1 MDGGTDE
8 TLRQTTLQALEYEAV
23 LALLAERTHT
33 PLGRR
38 LAEQLRPMA
47 DPEAIRRQLR
57 LVSDA
62 VRYLSEHSGFG
73 LAGVADPTEALQLL
87 QIENATLSPSQIL
100 DLIALIE
107 AGHSVRASVLAER
120 REYPHLA
127 ALVAEIPDLRPLLR
141 HLRGKILPN
150 GELDDHAS
158 PELAEI
164 RQQIHRLRARLYRR
178 LEEIMRASPEGI
190 VQDELVTLRNERYVI
205 PVRASHR
212 TQVPGVVH
220 AVSSSGATVFIEPLE
235 TIELNNELVR
245 WREEEQTEIARLL
258 HEMSDRLRVERS
270 HLRRMTQLIAELDL
284 VSAKARLA
292 LDFRCVEPEL
302 VTDRCVLAL
311 EDARHVLLEHVL
323 SARGEAIV
331 PISVRLDDAPEH
343 SAHSSDRA
351 EAPQRVLI
359 ISGPNAGGKTI
370 ALKTIGLIAL
380 MAQSGMLVPAR
391 AATLTVFRSILADIG
406 DRQSLVAN
414 LSTFTAHITSVRE
427 MAEHL
432 HLPALVLLDE
442 VGTGTDPEQG
452 AALAIAIVEYF
463 RRRGA
468 MVVVATHYSALKAYG
483 YLTPGVVNATVE
495 FDEERLQPTYR
506 LRQGVAGTS
515 NALEIARRVGLPE
528 EILAEARARVGAS
541 EEQVTLYLQR
551 LKQELER
558 QQAVRAALEEERAAV
573 AARYEQLQ
581 REFLAREQ
589 RRQREFEETLRA
601 FLDTVSRRAEE
612 LLAHI
617 ADQHVRRHAQR
628 FAERRL
634 TKFKTDVW
642 QQARSVPFERP
653 PSAEPTPRTR
663 PAEEVALKPGDRVRV
678 RSWNQIGIVTEIEA
692 EHVAVQLGAL
702 RVKTDRRDLDVLCEP
717 APEAAPHPVEGIR
730 LERATR
736 SDVPAELNLIGKTV
750 AEAVEETDRFLDAA
764 YLADRREVTIIHG
777 AGSGALRKA
786 VRELLSRHPHVA
798 RFRPTS
804 ADGATIVE
812 LNERSA

>member
-38 LAEQLRPMA
+38 LAEQLRPMT

-62 VRYLSEHSGFG
+62 VRYLSEHAGFG
-73 LAGVADPTEALQLL
+73 LAGVADPTEALRLL
-87 QIENATLSPSQIL
+87 QIENATLSPLQIL

-107 AGHSVRASVLAER
+107 VGHSVRASVLPKR

-127 ALVAEIPDLRPLLR
+127 AHVAEIPDLRPLLR
-141 HLRGKILPN
+141 HLRGKILPS

-245 WREEEQTEIARLL
+245 WREEEQAEIARIL

-270 HLRRMTQLIAELDL
+270 HLLRLTQLIAELDL
-284 VSAKARLA
+284 VSAAARLA

-302 VTDRCVLAL
+302 VTDRCVLVL
-311 EDARHVLLEHVL
+311 EDARHILLEHIL
-323 SARGEAIV
+323 RARRETIV
-331 PISVRLDDAPEH
+331 PISVRLEDHQGQSP
-343 SAHSSDRA
+343 SSSDRA
-351 EAPQRVLI
+351 ETSERVLI

-370 ALKTIGLIAL
+370 AVKTIGLIAL

-406 DRQSLVAN
+406 DRQSLVDN

-432 HLPALVLLDE
+432 HLPALVLIDE

-452 AALAIAIVEYF
+452 AALAVAIVEYF

-506 LRQGVAGTS
+506 LRQGVAGAS

-528 EILAEARARVGAS
+528 EILAEARARVSAS
-541 EEQVTLYLQR
+541 EEQVTRYLQR
-551 LKQELER
+551 LKEEVER

-573 AARYEQLQ
+573 AARYEQVQ

-617 ADQHVRRHAQR
+617 ADQQARRHAQR

-642 QQARSVPFERP
+642 QQARSIPFERP
-653 PSAEPTPRTR
+653 PSAEPMPRTR
-663 PAEEVALKPGDRVRV
+663 PAEEVAVKPGDRVRV
-678 RSWNQIGIVTEIEA
+678 RSWNQIGVVTEIEA

-717 APEAAPHPVEGIR
+717 APEAAPRSVEGVR
-730 LERATR
+730 LERAAR

-786 VRELLSRHPHVA
+786 VREFLSRHPHVA

-812 LNERSA
+812 LNERRA

>member
-8 TLRQTTLQALEYEAV
+8 ALSGVSTPTTLQALEYDAV

-38 LAEQLRPMA
+38 LAEQLRPMT
-47 DPEAIRRQLR
+47 DPEAIRRQVH

-62 VRYLSEHSGFG
+62 VRYLTEQSGFG

-87 QIENATLSPSQIL
+87 QVENAALSPAQIV
-100 DLIALIE
+100 DLLALIE
-107 AGHSVRASVLAER
+107 VGQSVRASVLPKR

-141 HLRGKILPN
+141 HLRGKILPS

-164 RQQIHRLRARLYRR
+164 RQQIHRVRARLYRR
-178 LEEIMRASPEGI
+178 LEEIMRASPEGV
-190 VQDELVTLRNERYVI
+190 VQDEVVTLRNERYVI

-245 WREEEQTEIARLL
+245 WREEEQAEIARIL

-270 HLRRMTQLIAELDL
+270 HLLRLTRIIAELDL

-302 VTDRCVLAL
+302 VTDRCVLVL

-323 SARGEAIV
+323 RTRGEAIV
-331 PISVRLDDAPEH
+331 PISVRLDDRQG
-343 SAHSSDRA
+343 HSSDGA
-351 EAPQRVLI
+351 ETPEQVLI

-370 ALKTIGLIAL
+370 AVKTIGLIAL

-406 DRQSLVAN
+406 DRQSLVDN

-432 HLPALVLLDE
+432 HLPALVLIDE
-442 VGTGTDPEQG
+442 VGTGTDPEHG

-468 MVVVATHYSALKAYG
+468 MVVVATHYSAVKAYG
-483 YLTPGVVNATVE
+483 YLTPGVVNAAVE

-506 LRQGVAGTS
+506 LRQGVAGAS

-528 EILAEARARVGAS
+528 EIVAEARARMGAS
-541 EEQVTLYLQR
+541 EEQVTRYLQR
-551 LKQELER
+551 LKEEVER
-558 QQAVRAALEEERAAV
+558 QHAVRAALEEERAAV
-573 AARYEQLQ
+573 AAHYEKMQ

-601 FLDTVSRRAEE
+601 FLETVSRRAEE

-617 ADQHVRRHAQR
+617 ADQHARRHLQR

-634 TKFKTDVW
+634 AKFKTEVW
-642 QQARSVPFERP
+642 QDARSIPFERA
-653 PSAEPTPRTR
+653 PSAEPMPRTR
-663 PAEEVALKPGDRVRV
+663 PAEEVAVKPGDRVRI
-678 RSWNQIGIVTEIEA
+678 RSWNQIGIVTDVEA
-692 EHVAVQLGAL
+692 EHVAVQIGAL
-702 RVKTDRRDLDVLCEP
+702 RVRADRRDLDVLCEP
-717 APEAAPHPVEGIR
+717 VPDAALHSREGIR
-730 LERATR
+730 LERAAR

-750 AEAVEETDRFLDAA
+750 AEAVEEMDRFLDAA

-777 AGSGALRKA
+777 TGSGVLRKA
-786 VRELLSRHPHVA
+786 VREFLSQHPHVA

-812 LNERSA
+812 LNERR